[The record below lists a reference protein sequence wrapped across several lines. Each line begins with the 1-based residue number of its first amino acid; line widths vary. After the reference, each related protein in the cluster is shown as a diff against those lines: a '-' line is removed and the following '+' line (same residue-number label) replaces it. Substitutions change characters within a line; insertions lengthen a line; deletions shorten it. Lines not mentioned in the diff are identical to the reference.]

1 MPVSIASAADPAS
14 VVAIVVVLNQ
24 AVMHMRP
31 NVIGSAVSQAV
42 RLMMRSDAVTKPV
55 VVISRIAI
63 HCVMMVRQER
73 GVPRMGAAD
82 VE

>member
-1 MPVSIASAADPAS
+1 MVI
-14 VVAIVVVLNQ
+14 LNQ

-31 NVIGSAVSQAV
+31 DVIGSAVSQAV
-42 RLMMRSDAVTKPV
+42 RLMVRSDAVPQPV
-55 VVISRIAI
+55 VVISKIAVRY
-63 HCVMMVRQER
+63 VMMVRQER